1 MYNILLVIH
10 VRPRSKGFLPGYFTV
25 HHGPFYSVTPP
36 LPVVWEEIVKS
47 VPYGW
52 GYRQSR
58 IIHAKTLHLIYQSSA
73 DRFQCWKRQ
82 FQADCCPLENIFFF
96 KTLHS
101 LRCSRKHA
109 YWNDKVILEST
120 GTFVIFTKLKL
131 FGEKCTH
138 NKYIYIIK
146 SAILCCLPLQL
157 SDDLLLLLE
166 QHQSFSPILYILHQH
181 DLFQGVQ
188 HSLMLCGTVQPINIQ
203 VK

>member
-47 VPYGW
+47 VSYGW

-120 GTFVIFTKLKL
+120 GTFVIFTKLRRKM
-131 FGEKCTH
+131 
-138 NKYIYIIK
+138 Y
-146 SAILCCLPLQL
+146 S
-157 SDDLLLLLE
+157 
-166 QHQSFSPILYILHQH
+166 
-181 DLFQGVQ
+181 
-188 HSLMLCGTVQPINIQ
+188 
-203 VK
+203 

>member
-96 KTLHS
+96 KTLHC

-131 FGEKCTH
+131 LEKNVLIT
-138 NKYIYIIK
+138 NI
-146 SAILCCLPLQL
+146 S
-157 SDDLLLLLE
+157 
-166 QHQSFSPILYILHQH
+166 ILYNLQFSVVYLCSFQMTFCCFLNSIN
-181 DLFQGVQ
+181 LFLQFF
-188 HSLMLCGTVQPINIQ
+188 TYFINMIYSREFSIH
-203 VK
+203 